1 LQKFKVIN
9 HILFGPIVN
18 FMSNEVLNDK
28 IRGVYGTGRFGSQVL
43 PAGVRIQKNIKAYG
57 HFRKYNKII
66 FA

>member
-1 LQKFKVIN
+1 
-9 HILFGPIVN
+9 
-18 FMSNEVLNDK
+18 MSNEVLNDK

-43 PAGVRIQKNIKAYG
+43 PTGVRIQKNIKAYG